1 MIGHRGSIPGMRKIF
16 CLPHSVQNGFGAHP
30 ANPVA
35 TDSSCPRTTG
45 GAVKLSPRPRVRV
58 KNGRSKRLP
67 QTPIN
72 LHGTM
77 YHTQM
82 QLNLHVYPEDDGKT
96 RTEAL
101 LSNYQTKRCHN
112 PNITRQNQEFIASCC
127 YVAPLLA
134 CNFKFAKKQTLVK

>member
-1 MIGHRGSIPGMRKIF
+1 MIGHRLSIPGMRKF
-16 CLPHSVQNGFGAHP
+16 FSLPRSVQNGSAAPP

-35 TDSSCPRTTG
+35 TDSSSLRTTG
-45 GAVKLSPRPRVRV
+45 GAVKLSPRSTVGV

-77 YHTQM
+77 YHTQT
-82 QLNLHVYPEDDGKT
+82 QFNLHVYPGDDGKT

-101 LSNYQTKRCHN
+101 LSTYQTKRCHN
-112 PNITRQNQEFIASCC
+112 SNITTQNQEFIASCC
-127 YVAPLLA
+127 HVAPLLA
-134 CNFKFAKKQTLVK
+134 CNFKFAEKNRSW